1 MHGFAFGGVACNWVV
16 SPMLATLNVTQLDLI
31 LIKPKLEQTGRSFPP
46 EPTDYSCEPE
56 GGAPALTVVGWL
68 ALDVV
73 TFLALT
79 ASTHGPRVASECSDC
94 FSLARKATFPPL
106 NISLKFNYA
115 KVGCRDIRRITSCKD
130 SQSLLDCIHTGPVLW
145 ICSLVCLFTKWL
157 RRSIA
162 LLSLLVPWGC
172 LNEN

>member
-1 MHGFAFGGVACNWVV
+1 MTGKAGSPGMSRFWEPV
-16 SPMLATLNVTQLDLI
+16 SLCFSAPLANEQTSQQGQLDLI

-145 ICSLVCLFTKWL
+145 ICSLVCLFTK
-157 RRSIA
+157 
-162 LLSLLVPWGC
+162 
-172 LNEN
+172 